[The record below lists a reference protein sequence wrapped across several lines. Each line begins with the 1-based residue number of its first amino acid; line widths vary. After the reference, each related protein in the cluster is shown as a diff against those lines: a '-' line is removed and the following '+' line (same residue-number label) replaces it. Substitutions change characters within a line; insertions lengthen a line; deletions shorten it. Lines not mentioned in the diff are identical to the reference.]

1 MKRLIF
7 AASLLLVMASCDI
20 TIIEP
25 RYDSR
30 DQLVGY
36 YHVEEY
42 SETYDDYTNYTL
54 RISKDYNSSYT
65 IYLNNFYGADI
76 SVYARVDYNKITIPY
91 QVVDGYEIEGVG
103 NLSDSELSLNYR
115 VKDLYQNSRTDFCEV
130 WASR

>member
-7 AASLLLVMASCDI
+7 AASFLLVMASCDI

-30 DQLVGY
+30 DQMVGY
-36 YHVEEY
+36 YDVEEY
-42 SETYDDYTNYTL
+42 SETYNDYTHYTL

-76 SVYARVDYNKITIPY
+76 SVYARVEYDKITIPY

-103 NLSDSELSLNYR
+103 NLSGSDLSLNYR

-130 WASR
+130 WATR